1 MLSESCAV
9 LWTLPKIWYFRF
21 YEDPILYQHFLQPN
35 DQVVDLKLLTSW
47 CDGEK
52 PVLMMIYCMYILAV
66 CVESNPSICWLC
78 YQSIWFGHC
87 CETLP
92 YKKYV
97 MVSCWRVRAIYTTV
111 SSWLTTIFCGLLQPV
126 SEHFCRQIVT
136 DWSLLWSTESNGAG
150 MRVCGRTITN
160 ELNDLFSYIQLNSTT
175 RARPDPT
182 GPNRTRPDPS
192 LRQSPRTLSGRGP
205 VGPV

>member
-1 MLSESCAV
+1 MSGQSCLANPALSFEHFLKFGTSGFMRIPYC
-9 LWTLPKIWYFRF
+9 
-21 YEDPILYQHFLQPN
+21 QHFLQPN

-52 PVLMMIYCMYILAV
+52 PVLMMIYCMYILTV
-66 CVESNPSICWLC
+66 CAESNPSICWLC

-111 SSWLTTIFCGLLQPV
+111 SSLLTTIFCGLTAAG
-126 SEHFCRQIVT
+126 F
-136 DWSLLWSTESNGAG
+136 GAFLSSDSYRLISF
-150 MRVCGRTITN
+150 MIHLKQWGR
-160 ELNDLFSYIQLNSTT
+160 Y
-175 RARPDPT
+175 A
-182 GPNRTRPDPS
+182 G
-192 LRQSPRTLSGRGP
+192 LRSDNN
-205 VGPV
+205 